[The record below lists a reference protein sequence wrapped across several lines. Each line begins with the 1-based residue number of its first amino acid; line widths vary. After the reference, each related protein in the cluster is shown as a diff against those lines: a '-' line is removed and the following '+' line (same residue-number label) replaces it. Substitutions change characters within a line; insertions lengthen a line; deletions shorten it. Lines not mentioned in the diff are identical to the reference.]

1 MSEPELVL
9 ASRSP
14 RRHQLLNMLHI
25 AHVVDP
31 VEVDEHVVP
40 GEDPRG
46 FTQRLATE
54 KAQAGSASHPTSW
67 VLGADTV
74 VVHDGAILGKPTSTE
89 EAEHMLST
97 LAGARHEVVTALA
110 LARGDT
116 VYEALDVTAVWMRD
130 MPPEKIHAYVE
141 TGEPMDK
148 AGSYAIQGLGS
159 VLVERIEGDYFSVM
173 GLPVRLVVELM
184 DRAGLDYHF
193 T

>member
-1 MSEPELVL
+1 MSGPALIL

-14 RRHQLLNMLHI
+14 RRHQLLNMLRI

-31 VEVDEHVVP
+31 VEVDEQVVP

-54 KAQAGSASHPTSW
+54 KARAGSARHPARW

-74 VVHDGAILGKPTSTE
+74 VVRDGAILGKPASTG
-89 EAEHMLST
+89 EAERMLAS

-116 VYEALDVTAVWMRD
+116 VYEACDVTAVWMRSMTPD
-130 MPPEKIHAYVE
+130 KISAYVR

-159 VLVERIEGDYFSVM
+159 ILVERIDGDYFSVM
-173 GLPVRLVVELM
+173 GLPVGLVVELM
-184 DRAGLDYHF
+184 DRAGMDYHF

>member
-1 MSEPELVL
+1 MSEPGLVL

-14 RRHQLLNMLHI
+14 RRHQLLAMLRIPHT
-25 AHVVDP
+25 VDP
-31 VEVDEHVVP
+31 VEIDEDIVP
-40 GEDPRG
+40 GENPREL
-46 FTQRLATE
+46 TQRLATE
-54 KAQAGSASHPTSW
+54 KAQVGSARHPTRW

-74 VVHDGAILGKPTSTE
+74 VVCDGAILGKPTSTN
-89 EAEHMLST
+89 EAERMLAT
-97 LAGARHEVVTALA
+97 LAATRHEVVTAVA
-110 LARGDT
+110 LARGDM
-116 VYEALDVTAVWMRD
+116 VHRAIDVTAVWMRELT
-130 MPPEKIHAYVE
+130 PQRIHAYVE

>member
-1 MSEPELVL
+1 MSELELVL

-14 RRHQLLNMLHI
+14 RRHQLLNMLRI
-25 AHVVDP
+25 AHIVDP
-31 VEVDEHVVP
+31 VEIDEQLVP
-40 GEDPRG
+40 GEDPRS

-54 KAQAGSASHPTSW
+54 KARAGSARHPTRP

-74 VVHDGAILGKPTSTE
+74 VVRDGAILGKPSSTQ
-89 EAEHMLST
+89 EAEHMLAT
-97 LAGARHEVVTALA
+97 LADARHEVVTALA

-116 VYEALDVTAVWMRD
+116 VHEALDVTAVWMRG
-130 MPPEKIHAYVE
+130 MTPETIHAYVE

-159 VLVERIEGDYFSVM
+159 ILIERIEGDYFSVM
-173 GLPVRLVVELM
+173 GLPVRLVVDLM